1 MAAGNQREYKRF
13 TAPIL
18 PKGIDLSVFS
28 QEDLDAVAWALN
40 TRPRKSLSFKCPAE
54 LFLPDTFNADEY
66 YRRLVA
72 LHV

>member
-1 MAAGNQREYKRF
+1 
-13 TAPIL
+13 
-18 PKGIDLSVFS
+18 VFS
-28 QEDLDAVAWALN
+28 QEDLAAVAWALN
-40 TRPRKSLSFKCPAE
+40 TRPLKSLGFKCPAE

>member
-1 MAAGNQREYKRF
+1 MAFVLTTGS
-13 TAPIL
+13 T
-18 PKGIDLSVFS
+18 S
-28 QEDLDAVAWALN
+28 AVAWALN
-40 TRPRKSLSFKCPAE
+40 TRPRKSLGFKCPAE

>member
-1 MAAGNQREYKRF
+1 MIRKRG
-13 TAPIL
+13 L
-18 PKGIDLSVFS
+18 GLYVFS

-40 TRPRKSLSFKCPAE
+40 TRPRKSLGFKCPAE